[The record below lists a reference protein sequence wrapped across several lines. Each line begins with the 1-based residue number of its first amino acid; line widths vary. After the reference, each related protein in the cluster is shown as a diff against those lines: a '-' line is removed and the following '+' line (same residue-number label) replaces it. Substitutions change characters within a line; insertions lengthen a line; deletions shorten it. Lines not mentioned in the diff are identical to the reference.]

1 LIARARLPLQA
12 MLTSALL
19 SACHGAEPIAGHVK
33 GAALLA
39 GCGAPAQVKSALA
52 AALAE
57 GTAPENAGAGGC
69 VAKAAQA
76 GSSTAAMLLAGA
88 YEQVMTANRQLYAA
102 PIKHGAGPPQTTG
115 LDLFGRRLAWL
126 HTAAEQG
133 YAPAE
138 FALAQATD
146 YPAYAPMLDTP
157 LAWYQLAAE
166 QGDQQALGMITAAY
180 AQGRIADERL
190 YDFKPWLAGQ
200 ASRGPAYRQAL
211 LLLNAAHR

>member
-1 LIARARLPLQA
+1 VCSQ
-12 MLTSALL
+12 
-19 SACHGAEPIAGHVK
+19 
-33 GAALLA
+33 
-39 GCGAPAQVKSALA
+39 
-52 AALAE
+52 
-57 GTAPENAGAGGC
+57 
-69 VAKAAQA
+69 
-76 GSSTAAMLLAGA
+76 
-88 YEQVMTANRQLYAA
+88 
-102 PIKHGAGPPQTTG
+102 
-115 LDLFGRRLAWL
+115 
-126 HTAAEQG
+126 AEQG